1 MQVLLLLRTTFSH
14 IFAEGNSARQ
24 FEAMA
29 GMKLALSLTSG
40 MIALFPEEPFWALLY
55 LPGVI
60 AGTAGTISLV
70 ASNLSHPIRIIT
82 GVFGVVAFICSIVAV
97 IIGCHLWKRGHGGH
111 GCFARLLIFIYGCA
125 AILPFLLIFGALYS
139 DWVLA
144 VVEDNLVGYPYG
156 RNKGIQVLWVFYM
169 IGKRL
174 NLFMI

>member
-1 MQVLLLLRTTFSH
+1 
-14 IFAEGNSARQ
+14 
-24 FEAMA
+24 
-29 GMKLALSLTSG
+29 MKLALSLTSG
-40 MIALFPEEPFWALLY
+40 VIALFPEKPFWGLLY

-70 ASNLSHPIRIIT
+70 APNLSHPIRIIT
-82 GVFGVVAFICSIVAV
+82 GVFGAVALICSIVAV
-97 IIGCHLWKRGHGGH
+97 IIGYHLWKRGHGGS
-111 GCFARLLIFIYGCA
+111 GCFAGLLIVLYGCA

-156 RNKGIQVLWVFYM
+156 RNKGIQALWVFYM